1 MAERRRLMTV
11 DNETLVRRYFE
22 ELLSAPGRLDV
33 VDEIF
38 AADVVFE
45 NPISRQQIKGIA
57 EYRAFALRWYEGF
70 PDRKFTIEET
80 VSSGDR
86 IAARF
91 TITGTHQGVFGGAAP
106 SQNRIEIHGVNLF
119 RTGGGKIQHIRVFFN
134 PLALWRPLGISPA
147 LISGGKATPEQVK
160 AAVASYVNSF
170 VARDRA
176 AFLALF
182 ADDAVLT
189 APAGTPPIMG
199 KTSLAAWFDGLMNS
213 FEAIDFTME
222 DVFVAGN
229 EGTLVFRIAARR
241 GTKVTTFR
249 GVDVFALDGQGKI
262 ASLAGYL

>member
-1 MAERRRLMTV
+1 MAA

-22 ELLSAPGRLDV
+22 ELLSAPGQLDV
-33 VDEIF
+33 AHEIL

-57 EYRAFALRWYEGF
+57 EYRAFVLRWYEGF
-70 PDRKFTIEET
+70 PDRKFTVDET
-80 VSSGDR
+80 VSAGDR

-119 RTGGGKIQHIRVFFN
+119 RTGGGMIRHVRAFFN
-134 PLALWRPLGISPA
+134 PLELWRPLGISPA
-147 LISGGKATPEQVK
+147 LSGGKATPEQVK

-170 VARDRA
+170 VVRDRA

-182 ADDAVLT
+182 ADDAVLA
-189 APAGTPPIMG
+189 APVGTPPIVG
-199 KTSLAAWFDGLMNS
+199 KTSLAAWFDGLMSS
-213 FEAIDFTME
+213 FETVDFTME

-229 EGTLVFRIAARR
+229 EAALVFGIAARR
-241 GTKVTTFR
+241 GTNVTTFR
-249 GVDVFALDGQGKI
+249 GVNVFAIDGQGKI
-262 ASLAGYL
+262 ASLAGYH